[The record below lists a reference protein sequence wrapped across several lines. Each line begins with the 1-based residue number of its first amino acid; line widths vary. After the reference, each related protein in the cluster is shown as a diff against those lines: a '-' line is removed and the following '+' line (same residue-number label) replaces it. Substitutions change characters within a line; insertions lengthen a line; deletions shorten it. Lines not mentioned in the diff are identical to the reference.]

1 MHIHGCMGSKTISLE
16 DSAYSKL
23 KAAKRS
29 GESFSDVIHRLLG
42 EGEPSLMEFTRLA
55 DRQVVEKIAEA
66 VLRMRE
72 EDIELQKRKVKEG
85 RA

>member
-1 MHIHGCMGSKTISLE
+1 MGSKTISLE
-16 DSAYSKL
+16 NSAYSKL

-42 EGEPSLMEFTRLA
+42 KGEPSLMEFTRLV
-55 DRQVVEKIAEA
+55 DREVVDKIAEA
-66 VLRMRE
+66 VSRMRR
-72 EDIELQKRKVKEG
+72 EDIELQERRMKEG